1 MGKDRTGKYHPP
13 KGKPSGAGKSE
24 DALGVQATPPEK
36 MEQYEKITERYTI
49 DDDTLAPDVHMRHP
63 NRNTQKGQSRFKNQQ
78 DAQDSVKG
86 TATVATQEA
95 TPSVAPEELPGILSR
110 DIFTELAGYRADC
123 CISLYLP
130 TNKSGVE
137 VNEQSDAIRFKN
149 ALQEASNRLQVK
161 GLDQGTIKKL
171 LQPGFDLVQQ
181 ETFWTGLTTG
191 LAVFVADGYFKFIKM
206 PMQPVEDLV
215 IESSFYVTPLVPI
228 LTSNEEFY
236 VVVISKKQVKLFRGD
251 AFGMEFIPVPGLP
264 QGMQDAQTPDK
275 DQETTFR
282 LSEGG
287 NGAANYHGHGGG
299 NNVDDKLLIAT
310 YLETADDVLWKEVLH
325 DKTAPLMIAGVEYMI
340 PLYKSVCDY
349 KYIWEEVL
357 TGSYEH
363 MDTQNLYAQAREKM
377 QALFAQKQQKALAMY
392 GNQSATELTS
402 SIVDDVV
409 PGAYYSRIAHLFVEK
424 GAHIWGTFDEMAN
437 ELQVHESEGEKSE
450 DLIDNAVVKTLQTG
464 GEVYLLERDQMP
476 VESPIAAIFRY

>member
-1 MGKDRTGKYHPP
+1 
-13 KGKPSGAGKSE
+13 
-24 DALGVQATPPEK
+24 
-36 MEQYEKITERYTI
+36 
-49 DDDTLAPDVHMRHP
+49 
-63 NRNTQKGQSRFKNQQ
+63 
-78 DAQDSVKG
+78 
-86 TATVATQEA
+86 
-95 TPSVAPEELPGILSR
+95 
-110 DIFTELAGYRADC
+110 
-123 CISLYLP
+123 
-130 TNKSGVE
+130 VE

-310 YLETADDVLWKEVLH
+310 YLELRMMCCGKKCCMTKPHRL
-325 DKTAPLMIAGVEYMI
+325 
-340 PLYKSVCDY
+340 
-349 KYIWEEVL
+349 
-357 TGSYEH
+357 
-363 MDTQNLYAQAREKM
+363 
-377 QALFAQKQQKALAMY
+377 
-392 GNQSATELTS
+392 
-402 SIVDDVV
+402 
-409 PGAYYSRIAHLFVEK
+409 
-424 GAHIWGTFDEMAN
+424 
-437 ELQVHESEGEKSE
+437 
-450 DLIDNAVVKTLQTG
+450 
-464 GEVYLLERDQMP
+464 
-476 VESPIAAIFRY
+476 